1 MTEET
6 GRREPGSPSDGGVS
20 ADLKTPAKR
29 MSPKRMSNGSIMA
42 FCFVFAFGMVGAA
55 YASVPLYRLFC
66 QVTGYNG
73 TTQRVEQYS
82 TRILDQTVRVTFDAN
97 TSNGLNWDFRPVDRS
112 IEPKLGETV
121 QISYKATN
129 RSPYEVTGTAVFNV
143 TPMEAGAY
151 FNKVQC
157 FCFTETTLKP
167 GETLD
172 MPVVFFVDPDLA
184 TAEETK
190 HIRTITLSYTFYPS
204 TPAAKPVAAL
214 PDKGAG
220 EKKL

>member
-6 GRREPGSPSDGGVS
+6 GRKEPGSPSDGGTS
-20 ADLKTPAKR
+20 AGLKKPA
-29 MSPKRMSNGSIMA
+29 KRMSNGSIMG

-97 TSNGLNWDFRPVDRS
+97 TSSGLNWDFRAVDRS

-129 RSPYEVTGTAVFNV
+129 RSDHDVTGTAVFNV

-151 FNKVQC
+151 FNKVEC

-214 PDKGAG
+214 PDKNKAAG
-220 EKKL
+220 KQL